1 MSIGPILSSNDV
13 DLELR
18 HLRVFEV
25 LLREQNLTRA
35 AQALNVTQPSI
46 SKTLAHLRQYFSDP
60 LFVRVGS
67 GVAPTAKALEL
78 EPSVRELLDQVTT
91 LHARHVPFD
100 PQGSKRTFRICVFDA
115 GVIRLL
121 PPLIR
126 LIQEEVP
133 NVRLTIVPLGHE
145 DIEAGLETG
154 ELDLVVGSYVSL
166 TKRIRRQRLFTTSYV
181 SAVRRD
187 HPRLDTAPSRKAF
200 AAEKHV
206 LVSASGTAHT
216 HQQTERAIE
225 QLVPEQNII
234 CRVPTFLT
242 AAAVAAM
249 TDTVATLP
257 SKVAEPLVERM
268 QLRLITPPLKLPK
281 VEVSQYWHQRF
292 HREPG
297 NRWLRET
304 FMKLFGERAL

>member
-1 MSIGPILSSNDV
+1 MSIGPILSGNDV
-13 DLELR
+13 ELELR

-35 AQALNVTQPSI
+35 AQALDVTQPSI
-46 SKTLAHLRQYFSDP
+46 SKTLAHLRLYFSDP

-78 EPSVRELLDQVTT
+78 EPAVRALLDQVTS

-100 PQGSKRTFRICVFDA
+100 AESSKRMFRVCVFDA

-126 LIQEEVP
+126 LMQDRAP
-133 NVRLTIVPLGHE
+133 KVRLTIVPLGHD
-145 DIEAGLETG
+145 DIEAALETG

-166 TKRIRRQRLFTTSYV
+166 TKRVRRQRLFAASYT
-181 SAVRRD
+181 SAVREG
-187 HPRLDTAPSRKAF
+187 HQRLDTVPSREAF

-216 HQQTERAIE
+216 HQRTERAIE
-225 QLVPEQNII
+225 RLVPEENII

-249 TDTVATLP
+249 TDAVATLP

-268 QLRLITPPLKLPK
+268 QLKLIAPPLKLPRI
-281 VEVSQYWHQRF
+281 EVSQYWHQRF

-297 NRWLRET
+297 NRWLRDALVQ
-304 FMKLFGERAL
+304 LFTERDR